1 MSSRT
6 RLLAFEYV
14 CGGGFGEDPP
24 PAELLRQGRAMLG
37 AVLAG
42 SAAAAVY
49 TLADA
54 RFAEG
59 LPGRVEAVPPG
70 ACWRDAWRRELARC
84 DAALAIAPEEDGA
97 LAGLVEDAVAAG
109 RRSVNCSP
117 AAVRLGGDK
126 LAFSARLRAAGL
138 PAAAT
143 AAWDPARPAPWP
155 DGVVKPRCGAGG
167 EDAHRVGRGGE
178 PPPALDPARGWVF
191 EPWVE
196 GRALSLS
203 LLASADVLELLS
215 CNAIECGAD
224 GGRLEV
230 GEPEV
235 GAADGWPGLRAA
247 ASALLPEL
255 AAAAPGLRGYVGVDG
270 VWDGRRLTVLE
281 LNPRLTLS
289 YAGLAARLGPAA
301 LLERTLAAAGAA
313 G

>member
-1 MSSRT
+1 M

-14 CGGGFGEDPP
+14 CGGGCGAAP
-24 PAELLRQGRAMLG
+24 PAALRRHGRAML
-37 AVLAG
+37 AAALAG
-42 SAAAAVY
+42 ADAAEVY

-54 RFAEG
+54 RFAAG
-59 LPGRVEAVPPG
+59 LPGRVELVPPETD
-70 ACWRDAWRRELARC
+70 WRAAWRRELARC

-97 LAGLVEDAVAAG
+97 LAGLVEDARRAG
-109 RRSVNCSP
+109 RVSVNCLP
-117 AAVRLGGDK
+117 AAVRLAGDK

-143 AAWDPARPAPWP
+143 EAWDPARPPPWP

-167 EDAHRVGRGGE
+167 EDAHRVGGNGRAA
-178 PPPALDPARGWVF
+178 PALDPARRWVF
-191 EPWVE
+191 EPWLE

-203 LLASADVLELLS
+203 LLASADGLELLS
-215 CNAIECGAD
+215 CNAIACRAD

-247 ASALLPEL
+247 ARELLPQL
-255 AAAAPGLRGYVGVDG
+255 AAAVPGLRGYVGVDG

-281 LNPRLTLS
+281 LNPRLTLA

-301 LLERTLAAAGAA
+301 LLRRALAAAGAGGA
-313 G
+313 A

>member
-14 CGGGFGEDPP
+14 CGGGFGDGEP

-49 TLADA
+49 TLTDP
-54 RFAEG
+54 RFADG
-59 LPGRVEAVPPG
+59 LPGRVAAVPPG
-70 ACWRDAWRRELARC
+70 VPWRDAWRRELARC
-84 DAALAIAPEEDGA
+84 DAVLALAPEEDDR
-97 LAGLVEDAVAAG
+97 LAGLVEDARAAG
-109 RRSVNCSP
+109 RLSVNCEP
-117 AAVRLGGDK
+117 AAVRLAGDK

-143 AAWDPARPAPWP
+143 AAWDPAQPAPWP

-167 EDAHRVGRGGE
+167 EDAHRVGRNGRG
-178 PPPALDPARGWVF
+178 PPALDPARAWVF
-191 EPWVE
+191 EPWVG

-203 LLASADVLELLS
+203 LLASADGLELLS
-215 CNAIECGAD
+215 CNAIACGAS

-235 GAADGWPGLRAA
+235 GAADDWPGLRAA
-247 ASALLPEL
+247 AAELLPAL
-255 AAAAPGLRGYVGVDG
+255 AAAVPGLRGYVGIDG

-301 LLERTLAAAGAA
+301 LLERMLAAAGTV